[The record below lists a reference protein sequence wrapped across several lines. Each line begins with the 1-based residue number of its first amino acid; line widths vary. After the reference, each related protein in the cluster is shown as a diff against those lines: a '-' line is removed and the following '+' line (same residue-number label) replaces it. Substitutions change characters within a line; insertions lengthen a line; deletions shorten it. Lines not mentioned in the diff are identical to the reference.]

1 VLKTRSYILLA
12 LAMCS
17 WGAANPLADIALRE
31 MSVSHMLLTEI
42 GAGLVVLSLFAV
54 VRGLNF
60 RISWKWAALLGILQP
75 GLTFLFGN
83 IGYVTGTVVTGLI
96 IMASEVLLL
105 AVFGVLFLRER
116 INGFETIAIIV
127 GFSGALLVG
136 WSATNEGLGT
146 ISSALAFLL
155 AATCAAGYSIAIR
168 YYALKF
174 PDSDMFHL
182 TWAQTFI
189 TFLLILISLPL
200 TSNLFE
206 TASFSSYSS
215 LTIFSAIGSGIFG
228 VAIPFVL
235 YAEASRVVPARHAA
249 IGLNII
255 PVVGI
260 SIGAAL
266 GLGLPTGLQ
275 YLGGFLVLASL
286 FALSRRES

>member
-1 VLKTRSYILLA
+1 
-12 LAMCS
+12 MCS

-31 MSVSHMLLTEI
+31 MSVSHMLMVEI
-42 GAGLVVLSLFAV
+42 GAGLVVLSVIAIF
-54 VRGLNF
+54 RGLSFKIN
-60 RISWKWAALLGILQP
+60 WKWAALLGILQP

-96 IMASEVLLL
+96 IMASEVLIL
-105 AVFGVLFLRER
+105 ALFGILFLRER
-116 INGFETIAIIV
+116 ITGFETFAIVV

-146 ISSALAFLL
+146 LTSALAFLL

-168 YYALKF
+168 YFAVKF
-174 PDSDMFHL
+174 PDTDMFHL
-182 TWAQTFI
+182 TWAQTLI
-189 TFLLILISLPL
+189 TFLLILVSMPI

-206 TASFSSYSS
+206 SVEFSSYATS
-215 LTIFSAIGSGIFG
+215 TIIAAIGSGIFG

-235 YAEASRVVPARHAA
+235 YAEASKVVPARHAA

-260 SIGAAL
+260 SIGIFL
-266 GLGLPTGLQ
+266 GLGLPTSLQ
-275 YLGGFLVLASL
+275 YVGGFLVLASL

>member
-42 GAGLVVLSLFAV
+42 GAGLVALSLIAL

-60 RISWKWAALLGILQP
+60 KISWKWALLLGVLQP

-105 AVFGVLFLRER
+105 ALFGVLFLRER
-116 INGFETIAIIV
+116 INGYETLAIII

-146 ISSALAFLL
+146 VTSALAFLL

-168 YYALKF
+168 YYAIKF
-174 PDSDMFHL
+174 PDTDMFHL
-182 TWAQTFI
+182 TWAQTFV
-189 TFLLILISLPL
+189 TFLLILVSMPI
-200 TSNLFE
+200 TSGLFE
-206 TASFSSYSS
+206 SAEFSTYSS
-215 LTIFSAIGSGIFG
+215 TTLLAALGSGLFG

-235 YAEASRVVPARHAA
+235 YAEASKVVPARHAA

-275 YLGGFLVLASL
+275 YVGGFLVLASL
-286 FALSRRES
+286 FALSRRNT

>member
-1 VLKTRSYILLA
+1 MLQTRSYILLA

-42 GAGLVVLSLFAV
+42 GAGLLVLSAFAV

-105 AVFGVLFLRER
+105 ALFGVLFLRER
-116 INGFETIAIIV
+116 INGFESLAIII

-146 ISSALAFLL
+146 VTSALAFLL
-155 AATCAAGYSIAIR
+155 AASCAAGYSIAIR
-168 YYALKF
+168 YYAVKF
-174 PDSDMFHL
+174 PETDMFHL
-182 TWAQTFI
+182 TWAQTFV
-189 TFLLILISLPL
+189 TFLLIVISMPL
-200 TSNLFE
+200 TSRFFE
-206 TASFSSYSS
+206 SSSFTDYSTTTA
-215 LTIFSAIGSGIFG
+215 IAAIGSGIFG

-235 YAEASRVVPARHAA
+235 YAEASKAVPARHAA

-260 SIGAAL
+260 SIGALL
-266 GLGLPTGLQ
+266 GLGLPTPLQ
-275 YLGGFLVLASL
+275 YVGGFLVLASL
-286 FALSRRES
+286 FALSRRET